1 MDPHGLTPRRWGA
14 SLVCTLAVALSA
26 GAAPLGCIGEL
37 GLGGSGDDTRAPG
50 TSDDDDPGSEPEAE
64 APAELVPVAPVLPR
78 LTSVQYRNALVD
90 LLGPNLPDTPVEPD
104 TNPYLFDAIGASTT
118 TLSELGAQQ
127 YEEAADAVTRAVFGD
142 PGRRAALVGC
152 EVAAPG
158 DACVTSFLTSFG
170 RRVVR
175 RPLTPVELDRWVG
188 VATTLA
194 DPDGWEGLRL
204 AVAGLLQSTSFLY
217 RVEVGEPDPGKAG
230 RNRLTG
236 WEMASR
242 LSFLLWN
249 TIPSDAL
256 LDAAEAGDL
265 DHPEGVAAAA
275 EALLADERARPALQ
289 AFFAQYLDLRRL
301 DGIDRD
307 PARYPS
313 FVPGMTSAMR
323 TEVELLVDDVVFGED
338 EADARS
344 IFSTRRTF
352 VNSELAAH
360 YGVDAP
366 GADVTTFVP
375 VEHPDDGPRAGILTS
390 AAFLTMNAHETQTS
404 PTARGKYIR
413 ERVLCQ
419 SVPPPPNDVD
429 TSLDPPDG
437 EEPQTVREQLA
448 EHRENPECAGCHVFT
463 DPPGL
468 VFEGFDS
475 VGAHRT
481 MEAGAPVDT
490 SGDLDGAPLADAREL
505 AAMLEDDPRVG
516 HCMVTQLFRH
526 AQSRLDADE
535 EAAVLDDLD
544 ARFAAADHDFQT
556 LILELVTHPGF
567 RTLAPTGEAP

>member
-1 MDPHGLTPRRWGA
+1 M
-14 SLVCTLAVALSA
+14 LAVALSA
-26 GAAPLGCIGEL
+26 TTPLACTGEL
-37 GLGGSGDDTRAPG
+37 GAGGA
-50 TSDDDDPGSEPEAE
+50 DDDPRGPGAGTDDPDAEPEAE

-78 LTSVQYRNALVD
+78 LTATQYRNALVD
-90 LLGPNLPDTPVEPD
+90 LLGPNLPATPVEPD
-104 TNPYLFDAIGASTT
+104 TNPYLFDSIGAATT

-127 YEEAADAVTRAVFGD
+127 YEEGADAVTRAVFAD
-142 PGRRAALVGC
+142 PARRAALVGC

-158 DACVTSFLTSFG
+158 DACVVEFLTRFG
-170 RRVVR
+170 RRAVR
-175 RPLTPVELDRWVG
+175 RPLTSIELDRWVG

-204 AVAGLLQSTSFLY
+204 AVAGLLQSASFLY
-217 RVEVGEPDPGKAG
+217 RVEVGEPDPEKEGQS
-230 RNRLTG
+230 RLTG
-236 WEMASR
+236 WEMATR

-265 DHPEGVAAAA
+265 DHAEGVAAAA
-275 EALLADERARPALQ
+275 EALLADERARPAVQ
-289 AFFAQYLDLRRL
+289 AFFSQYLDLRRL
-301 DGIDRD
+301 EGIDRNPETY
-307 PARYPS
+307 PA
-313 FVPGMTSAMR
+313 FVPGMTAAMR
-323 TEVELLVDDVVFGED
+323 TEVELLVDDVVFGSD
-338 EADARS
+338 QSDATS

-352 VNSELAAH
+352 VSSELAAL

-366 GADVTTFVP
+366 GADPTTFVP
-375 VEHPDDGPRAGILTS
+375 VEHPADGPRAGILTS

-419 SVPPPPNDVD
+419 TVPPPPNDVD

-448 EHRENPECAGCHVFT
+448 EHRENPQCAGCHAFT

-490 SGDLDGAPLADAREL
+490 SGDLDGEPLADARAL
-505 AAMLEDDPRVG
+505 AAMLEEDPRVG

-535 EAAVLDDLD
+535 EAPVLDDLD

-556 LILELVTHPGF
+556 LIVELVTHPGF
-567 RTLAPTGEAP
+567 RTIATTEGSP